1 MLVFLIL
8 FLGALLLLEHRCIF
22 LNFYFLKLRD
32 FHMILTDLWE
42 LGQVAGGSTWAGAD
56 SPCSGSGVVWTESAG
71 YFALDGSLEMP
82 DAIFNALARFPTQD
96 HNALT
101 NSSLDCTWV
110 LYPKYNGTT
119 LFHHLFHSNTYLFL
133 IITYYSK

>member
-1 MLVFLIL
+1 M
-8 FLGALLLLEHRCIF
+8 
-22 LNFYFLKLRD
+22 
-32 FHMILTDLWE
+32 
-42 LGQVAGGSTWAGAD
+42 
-56 SPCSGSGVVWTESAG
+56 WTESAG

-82 DAIFNALARFPTQD
+82 EAIFNALARFPTQD

-119 LFHHLFHSNTYLFL
+119 LFHHFCFIPILIYSLLLL
-133 IITYYSK
+133 IIQNNNNNNNNNNK